1 MNERRLYLDRGPGEE
16 RGVVTLDGRPE
27 RLLIERAGAD
37 RGPRLGARYRV
48 RVDEMGGGL
57 GLAFVDLGEGEA
69 GVMRLKPG
77 GPSRGALLQAEV
89 TAEARAD
96 KAAVLRLIG
105 PAEGKPGLI
114 GPAPTMQTRLRD
126 VLPEGEVII
135 GAAAREAADEAEDE
149 ALAARHALGDGLVLT
164 VEPTRALVSV
174 DVDLSPGA
182 GRLRPVFANLA
193 AIRQAARLLRLK
205 SLSGTVVI
213 DLVGGSRD
221 EPRLLQEA
229 RTSFQPDQPGVVI
242 LPVSRLGLLQV
253 ARPHRERPLE
263 QVLCAADGRLSAR
276 SVAQRLVRELEREG
290 RSSTGALLEGVCA
303 PDVAAELAPLAAE
316 LGPRYSVT
324 PALGWDRLKTDIRQ
338 R

>member
-1 MNERRLYLDRGPGEE
+1 M
-16 RGVVTLDGRPE
+16 
-27 RLLIERAGAD
+27 
-37 RGPRLGARYRV
+37 
-48 RVDEMGGGL
+48 
-57 GLAFVDLGEGEA
+57 
-69 GVMRLKPG
+69 
-77 GPSRGALLQAEV
+77 
-89 TAEARAD
+89 
-96 KAAVLRLIG
+96 
-105 PAEGKPGLI
+105 
-114 GPAPTMQTRLRD
+114 
-126 VLPEGEVII
+126 
-135 GAAAREAADEAEDE
+135 
-149 ALAARHALGDGLVLT
+149 LT